1 MWGARSE
8 QAQDPSAALGR
19 IASRSSDDI
28 WGICFRGDWCGNRWL
43 PSKHVLLNMPS
54 ILLFQSRELH
64 HKASGGNSTRDA
76 IERQFPAGVLP
87 GSFSHMPGDWHR
99 KGNLIY
105 VSFDWKSFFFAVPFI
120 LQFRVLRRQIVK
132 RAGFSVF
139 AEGTGLDHRMPC
151 GMIQRA
157 LP

>member
-1 MWGARSE
+1 
-8 QAQDPSAALGR
+8 
-19 IASRSSDDI
+19 
-28 WGICFRGDWCGNRWL
+28 
-43 PSKHVLLNMPS
+43 MPS

-105 VSFDWKSFFFAVPFI
+105 VSFDWKS
-120 LQFRVLRRQIVK
+120 L
-132 RAGFSVF
+132 
-139 AEGTGLDHRMPC
+139 LDTPADTLGSATKLFEASR
-151 GMIQRA
+151 
-157 LP
+157 